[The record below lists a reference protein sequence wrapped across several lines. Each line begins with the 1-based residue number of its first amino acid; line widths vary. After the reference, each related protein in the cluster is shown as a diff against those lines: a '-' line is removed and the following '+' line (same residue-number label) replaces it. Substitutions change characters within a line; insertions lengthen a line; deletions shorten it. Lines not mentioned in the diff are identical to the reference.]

1 MAVARGH
8 PGVHVEEMPAGL
20 KAITGVPTAIAL
32 FAGWSARGALDE
44 AIHVR
49 SFTEFEREFGGLDPR
64 SLLGYSVKHFF
75 DNGGSD
81 AWVVRIAGAATQAG
95 NDGTVLTPADDDFH
109 AALLARFG
117 VGSVTDRIDLF
128 NLVCVPGLVHAPTL
142 ARLQAECRRRRA
154 FLIIDADPQAT
165 VASMVSAGTRGL
177 AGEDGT
183 FSAIYFPWLRAVD
196 PAQGGRVRDFPPCGF
211 VAGVMART
219 DGSRG
224 AWKAPAG
231 SEASLAGALAL
242 SVPIS
247 DAQNSRLNPLG
258 VNCLRTLPERGTVV
272 WGARTLHGQDDRAS
286 EWKYIPV
293 RRTALF
299 IEESLHRGTRWM
311 VFEPNDERLW
321 AQVRSNVGTFMHDL
335 WRQGVLQGS
344 RPREACFVKC
354 DRETMTQDDIDNG
367 IVNILVGF
375 APLKPTEFL
384 VLRIQQHAA
393 PPPAVIRP

>member
-1 MAVARGH
+1 MAVAPGH

-247 DAQNSRLNPLG
+247 DPQNGQLNPLG

-335 WRQGVLQGS
+335 WRQGAFQGS
-344 RPREACFVKC
+344 RPRESCFVKC

>member
-32 FAGWSARGALDE
+32 FAGWSARGVLDE

-183 FSAIYFPWLRAVD
+183 SSAIYFPWLRAVD

-247 DAQNSRLNPLG
+247 DPQNGQLNPLG

>member
-258 VNCLRTLPERGTVV
+258 VNCLRTLPAHGTVV

-311 VFEPNDERLW
+311 VVEPNDERLW
-321 AQVRSNVGTFMHDL
+321 AQVR
-335 WRQGVLQGS
+335 
-344 RPREACFVKC
+344 
-354 DRETMTQDDIDNG
+354 
-367 IVNILVGF
+367 
-375 APLKPTEFL
+375 
-384 VLRIQQHAA
+384 
-393 PPPAVIRP
+393 

>member
-247 DAQNSRLNPLG
+247 DPQNGQLNPLG

>member
-1 MAVARGH
+1 MAVAPGH

-247 DAQNSRLNPLG
+247 DPQNGQLNPLG

>member
-81 AWVVRIAGAATQAG
+81 AWMVRIAGAATQAG

-219 DGSRG
+219 DSSRG

-258 VNCLRTLPERGTVV
+258 VNCLRTLPAHGTVV

>member
-20 KAITGVPTAIAL
+20 KAMAGVPTAIAL

-44 AIHVR
+44 AIRVR

-95 NDGTVLTPADDDFH
+95 IDGTVLTPADDDFH

-128 NLVCVPGLVHAPTL
+128 NLVCVPGLVHVPTL

-165 VASMVSAGTRGL
+165 VVSMVSAGTRGL

-183 FSAIYFPWLRAVD
+183 FSAIYFPWVRAVD

-211 VAGVMART
+211 VAGVMARI
-219 DGSRG
+219 DGARG
-224 AWKAPAG
+224 VWKAPAG
-231 SEASLAGALAL
+231 SEASLAGAIAL

-247 DAQNSRLNPLG
+247 DPQNGQSNPLG
-258 VNCLRTLPERGTVV
+258 VNCLRTLPAYGNVI

-299 IEESLHRGTRWM
+299 IEESLYRGTRWV
-311 VFEPNDERLW
+311 VFEPNDEALW
-321 AQVRSNVGTFMHDL
+321 TQVRSNVGTFMHEL
-335 WRQGVLQGS
+335 WRQGALQGS
-344 RPREACFVKC
+344 SPREACFVKC

-375 APLKPTEFL
+375 APLKPAEFR

-393 PPPAVIRP
+393 PPPAVTRP

>member
-1 MAVARGH
+1 
-8 PGVHVEEMPAGL
+8 
-20 KAITGVPTAIAL
+20 
-32 FAGWSARGALDE
+32 
-44 AIHVR
+44 
-49 SFTEFEREFGGLDPR
+49 
-64 SLLGYSVKHFF
+64 
-75 DNGGSD
+75 
-81 AWVVRIAGAATQAG
+81 
-95 NDGTVLTPADDDFH
+95 
-109 AALLARFG
+109 
-117 VGSVTDRIDLF
+117 
-128 NLVCVPGLVHAPTL
+128 
-142 ARLQAECRRRRA
+142 
-154 FLIIDADPQAT
+154 
-165 VASMVSAGTRGL
+165 
-177 AGEDGT
+177 
-183 FSAIYFPWLRAVD
+183 
-196 PAQGGRVRDFPPCGF
+196 
-211 VAGVMART
+211 MART

-247 DAQNSRLNPLG
+247 DPQNGQLNPLG